1 MVCTAPRARGNV
13 SLPGQGRRPAPLL
26 ITAQLPADVLA
37 WADALRR
44 EHYPPERNRLAAHVT
59 LFHGLPPSAGHEI
72 RTALAQTAAGNAP
85 PLAQIAGIMRMDRGT
100 ALKVASHG
108 MAAIHADLAERFH
121 GLLSRQDAGPLVL
134 HITIQNK
141 VSPRDAQR
149 LQAMLETT
157 LKPRKFAFPGLAL
170 HLYRDGLWE
179 FVQSWR
185 FRGAKGG

>member
-1 MVCTAPRARGNV
+1 MSGRLAD
-13 SLPGQGRRPAPLL
+13 QGPRPAPLL
-26 ITAQLPADVLA
+26 VTALLPPDILA

-59 LFHGLPPSAGHEI
+59 LFHGLPPSAGREI
-72 RTALAQTAAGNAP
+72 RVALAEAAAANP
-85 PLAQIAGIMRMDRGT
+85 PPAAQIAGIMAMDRGT
-100 ALKVASHG
+100 ALKVASH
-108 MAAIHADLAERFH
+108 ALVAIHENLAERFH
-121 GLLSRQDAGPLVL
+121 GLLSRQDSHPLAL
-134 HITIQNK
+134 HITVQNK
-141 VSPRDAQR
+141 VSPEAARR
-149 LQAMLETT
+149 LQADLKAT